1 MSWFHLPVAAQL
13 QEKEMMIMFRQI
25 GAATILAGT
34 LLALAACGA
43 AEGPTGQAG
52 TTASVAPSTRGA
64 GAATT
69 ASPNACS
76 PQPCGVLGDGLI
88 VNVTGLRR
96 SSPGGTGHITVYV
109 CVQAHN
115 GSPQSVSA
123 NLLSFKLLNAS
134 TNVAEDMFGKNGAWA
149 QIGVDIGAGATF
161 PTTAN
166 QPDDYISDT
175 GDFIPGPL
183 PGPQLVLAIVL
194 GGPPVM
200 VPLPATDINAGHVDP
215 GSGVITPG
223 CASSVP

>member
-1 MSWFHLPVAAQL
+1 V
-13 QEKEMMIMFRQI
+13 IIVFRQI

-43 AEGPTGQAG
+43 AEGSTGQAG
-52 TTASVAPSTRGA
+52 TTASVAPSTGGA

-69 ASPNACS
+69 ASPACS
-76 PQPCGVLGDGLI
+76 PKPCGVLGDGLI

-96 SSPGGTGHITVYV
+96 SSSGGTGHITVYV

-115 GSPQSVSA
+115 GAPQSVSA
-123 NLLSFKLLNAS
+123 DLIIFKLLNAS
-134 TNVAEDMFGKNGAWA
+134 TNVAENMFGRSGAWA
-149 QIGVDIGAGATF
+149 QPGVDIGAGATF

-166 QPDDYISDT
+166 QPDDYISDS

-183 PGPQLVLAIVL
+183 PGPQLVLEIVL

-200 VPLPATDINAGHVDP
+200 VALPATDFNAGHSDP
-215 GSGVITPG
+215 VSGIITPG
-223 CASSVP
+223 CAGSVPLG